1 MTLFLKSKVK
11 KAPLICLKPFIY
23 SDEIALFVTFAPHGI
38 IKPHVQYYLRSL
50 RKQKIAIILIIAA
63 NQPNIEIDAD
73 IIRETNGVFVRQNS
87 GFDFAAWAHI
97 FYEYPQL
104 YNAKTLYL
112 LNDSIIGPT
121 NDDLFKKLIT
131 RIRQS
136 SASFIGLTDNFNEYR
151 SPRHFQSY
159 FLVMKAPALSSHI
172 FQKFIRRIVPYKNK
186 NKTIVNYET
195 QLTRYLEHGGI
206 HCDVIFP
213 SKTMYDPTLFHWR
226 TLLDDGF
233 PFLKVSVIQDRL
245 PLIVD
250 NRGWQFHI
258 AKHGY
263 DLSLVSNA
271 HTFKNPKL
279 NDDVKNLSAKS
290 SIAVYQIFYKKRQQ
304 YFLEDPFIPYDN
316 SDSFAPMLCEY
327 GVFKKIFEAL
337 LHKQYEYVGAVSWK
351 FKRKTALSGEHFF
364 NYIKKNPGYDVYFV
378 NPFPRETIHRSVWTQ
393 GDLHHSG
400 ITELAQSIL
409 IQLKYD
415 IDLFSI
421 QNDINNTAYCNYWV
435 GNELFW
441 EKYMAFTLPIYYY
454 ILYESPL
461 YLRDIL
467 LKKRADK
474 KINAPYFPFLFERLF
489 STLLVVDPSIKY
501 LRLLP

>member
-11 KAPLICLKPFIY
+11 KASLICLKPFIY

-50 RKQKIAIILIIAA
+50 RKQKIAIILIVAA
-63 NQPNIEIDAD
+63 NQPNIDIHAD

-104 YNAKTLYL
+104 YNVKMLYL

-121 NDDLFKKLIT
+121 NNDLFQKLIE

-136 SASFIGLTDNFNEYR
+136 SAGFIGLTDNFNEYR

-159 FLVMKAPALSSHI
+159 FLVLKAPALSSQI
-172 FQKFIRRIVPYKNK
+172 FQKFVRSIVPYKNK
-186 NKTIVNYET
+186 NNAIVNYET
-195 QLTRYLEHGGI
+195 QLTHRLEHGGV
-206 HCDVIFP
+206 HCEVIFP

-226 TLLDDGF
+226 TLLDEGF

-245 PLIVD
+245 PLVVD
-250 NRGWQFHI
+250 NRGWQFHV

-263 DLSLVSNA
+263 ELSLVSNLPA
-271 HTFKNPKL
+271 FKNPKL
-279 NDDVKNLSAKS
+279 NDDGNNFNGES
-290 SIAVYQIFYKKRQQ
+290 SVAIYQIFYKKKQR
-304 YFLEDPFIPYDN
+304 YCLEDSFIPYDN

-327 GVFKKIFEAL
+327 GVFKKIFDASV
-337 LHKQYEYVGAVSWK
+337 HKQYGCVGAVSWK
-351 FKRKTALSGEHFF
+351 FKRKTTLSGNQFF
-364 NYIKKNPGYDVYFV
+364 DFIKSNPGYDVYFV
-378 NPFPRETIHRSVWTQ
+378 NPFPRETIHHSVWTQ
-393 GDLHHSG
+393 GDLHHSE
-400 ITELAQSIL
+400 ITALTQNIL
-409 IQLKYD
+409 MQLKYD

-421 QNDINNTAYCNYWV
+421 KNDVSNTAYCNYWV

-461 YLRDIL
+461 YLRNTL

-474 KINAPYFPFLFERLF
+474 KINAPYFPFIFERLF

-501 LRLLP
+501 IKI

>member
-1 MTLFLKSKVK
+1 MKLFLKSKVK
-11 KAPLICLKPFIY
+11 KASLICLKPFIY
-23 SDEIALFVTFAPHGI
+23 SDEIALFVTFAPHGV
-38 IKPHVQYYLRSL
+38 IKTHVQYYLRSL
-50 RKQKIAIILIIAA
+50 KKQKIAIILIVAA
-63 NQPNIEIDAD
+63 NQPNIDIHTD

-104 YNAKTLYL
+104 YNAKMLYL

-121 NDDLFKKLIT
+121 NNDLFQKLIE

-136 SASFIGLTDNFNEYR
+136 SAGFIGLTDNFNEYR

-159 FLVMKAPALSSHI
+159 FLVLKASALSSQI
-172 FQKFIRRIVPYKNK
+172 FQNFVRSIVPYKNK
-186 NKTIVNYET
+186 NKAIVNYET
-195 QLTRYLEHGGI
+195 QLTHRLEHSGVR
-206 HCDVIFP
+206 CEVMFP

-250 NRGWQFHI
+250 NRGWQFHV

-263 DLSLVSNA
+263 DLSLVSNI
-271 HTFKNPKL
+271 HTFKNLKL
-279 NDDVKNLSAKS
+279 NDDLKNFNDES
-290 SIAVYQIFYKKRQQ
+290 SIAIYQIFYKKKQQ

-327 GVFKKIFEAL
+327 GVFKKIFDASV
-337 LHKQYEYVGAVSWK
+337 HKQYGHVGAVSWK
-351 FKRKTALSGEHFF
+351 FKRKTALSGNQFF
-364 NYIKKNPGYDVYFV
+364 DFIKRNPGYDVYFV
-378 NPFPRETIHRSVWTQ
+378 NPFPRETIHHSVWTQ
-393 GDLHHSG
+393 GDLHHSE
-400 ITELAQSIL
+400 ITALTQSIL
-409 IQLKYD
+409 MQLKYD
-415 IDLFSI
+415 IDLFSVK
-421 QNDINNTAYCNYWV
+421 NDVSNTAYCNYWV

-461 YLRDIL
+461 DLRNTF

-474 KINAPYFPFLFERLF
+474 KINAPYFPFIFERLF

-501 LRLLP
+501 IKI